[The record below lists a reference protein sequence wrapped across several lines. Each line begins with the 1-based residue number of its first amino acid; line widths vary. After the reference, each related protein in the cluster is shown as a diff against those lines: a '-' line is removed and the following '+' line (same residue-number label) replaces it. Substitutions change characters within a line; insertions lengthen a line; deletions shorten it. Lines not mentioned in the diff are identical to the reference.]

1 MAFVIDNSLSVAW
14 CVATQATAYSR
25 RLLVRAE
32 REAVHAPAVWPFEFV
47 NALWALERRRSLG
60 AHQVDGAIGRVDRL
74 GIIVHGEPVSLR
86 ALLDL
91 SRPLRLAVYDVAYLE
106 LARRLGLPLASLDTQ
121 QLVAARSAGIAT
133 L

>member
-1 MAFVIDNSLSVAW
+1 
-14 CVATQATAYSR
+14 
-25 RLLVRAE
+25 LVRAE
-32 REAVHAPAVWPFEFV
+32 REAVHVPALWPFEFV
-47 NALWALERRRSLG
+47 NTLWSLERRRSLG
-60 AHQVDGAIGRVDRL
+60 AHQVDGAIGRADRL
-74 GIIVHGEPVSLR
+74 GIIVRGEPVSLR

-91 SRPLRLAVYDVAYLE
+91 SRPLKLAVYDAGYLE